1 MQLTQMRRKISW
13 VTILLVLQRS
23 PLLPWAKN
31 VLLFVGSITEK
42 VWTWKVALP
51 VVATSGGWH
60 SLSGA
65 SSYVTSNQS
74 NSATV
79 QEGDS
84 YSFTFF
90 TRGYRAYSFK
100 VEGLPSGLTY
110 NGSSSSPTISGTPE
124 TASTYNI
131 GITV

>member
-23 PLLPWAKN
+23 PVLPWAKN
-31 VLLFVGSITEK
+31 ALLFVGSITEK

-65 SSYVTSNQS
+65 SSNVTSNQS

-90 TRGYRAYSFK
+90 TRFKGYL
-100 VEGLPSGLTY
+100 LPF
-110 NGSSSSPTISGTPE
+110 NGVKKCNFFHS
-124 TASTYNI
+124 N
-131 GITV
+131 V